1 MLLNKALFS
10 ITDVINFIHLYL
22 KWKQDRRLRDMCIN
36 SFLKDKSVIIDLN
49 ILSVQS
55 FSLSDKYCININQ
68 TLKKNSPSSLC
79 SFHNMVPKCSEHES
93 SQ

>member
-1 MLLNKALFS
+1 
-10 ITDVINFIHLYL
+10 
-22 KWKQDRRLRDMCIN
+22 MCIN

-68 TLKKNSPSSLC
+68 TLKKNSPFFPLF
-79 SFHNMVPKCSEHES
+79 FHNMVPKCSEHES